1 MENTKTA
8 TEAPK
13 FIFADHFAITDE
25 ANSEFYNQLLRGMT
39 HKLNNLLAVIQGFS
53 SLIMMDD
60 GLDETVV
67 ENLTHMKEAAQNAS
81 GLSER
86 ILPAG
91 GCCNC
96 SMQSLKLQDYLPMID
111 KSLRE
116 PFVKAN
122 VPFQMNVPSEMP
134 AVNADPGRLKEIL
147 LELLNNA
154 AEAAAPNGGEVA
166 LDILNPGQA
175 SPAENRTLDIFVRNT
190 GSQIDMNKVEK
201 IFQPFHSTKDSS
213 HFGVGLT
220 TSAVLSRQMGM
231 RLGVNSENNT
241 TTFWL
246 SVPLI

>member
-13 FIFADHFAITDE
+13 FIFADRFAITDE
-25 ANSEFYNQLLRGMT
+25 ANAEFYNQLLRGLT

-60 GLDETVV
+60 GLDETVI

-96 SMQSLKLQDYLPMID
+96 SVQSLKLQDYLPMID
-111 KSLRE
+111 TALRE

-122 VPFQMNVPSEMP
+122 VPFQLNAPAEMP
-134 AVNADPGRLKEIL
+134 AVNVDPGRLKEIL
-147 LELLNNA
+147 LELLTNA

-175 SPAENRTLDIFVRNT
+175 SPAESRMLDIFVRNT
-190 GSQIDMNKVEK
+190 GSQIDMSKVEQ

-220 TSAVLSRQMGM
+220 TAAVLSKQMGM

-246 SVPLI
+246 SVPLA

>member
-13 FIFADHFAITDE
+13 FIFADRFAITDE
-25 ANSEFYNQLLRGMT
+25 ANTEFYNHLLRGLT

-60 GLDETVV
+60 GLEQTVV

-91 GCCNC
+91 GCCKC
-96 SMQSLKLQDYLPMID
+96 SLQSLKLQDYLPMID
-111 KSLRE
+111 NALRE
-116 PFVKAN
+116 PFARAN
-122 VPFQMNVPSEMP
+122 VPFQMNVPAEMP
-134 AVNADPGRLKEIL
+134 AVNADPGRIKEIL
-147 LELLNNA
+147 MELLTNA

-175 SPAENRTLDIFVRNT
+175 SPAESRRLDIFVRNT
-190 GSQIDMNKVEK
+190 GSQINMEKVEQ
-201 IFQPFHSTKDSS
+201 IFQPFYSTKDSS

-220 TSAVLSRQMGM
+220 TAAVLSKQMGM
-231 RLGVNSENNT
+231 RLGVNSEHNT